1 MRIIGYGLMAL
12 ALFFY
17 VKTIQ
22 AIWTLVAESRR
33 LESGRA
39 AQSHMVASR
48 MESSSQGVPGKLH
61 SQANRPVF
69 HYNVRSD
76 AGRHGLNC
84 KVDPA
89 EFASCFLGTSFTY
102 WLLKFLYALTSAA

>member
-33 LESGRA
+33 LESGVRL
-39 AQSHMVASR
+39 SR
-48 MESSSQGVPGKLH
+48 IWWLPAWRVHRKAYPESSTRRRIAQFFTITFVLMLAGMGLI
-61 SQANRPVF
+61 A
-69 HYNVRSD
+69 RSILQSSPH
-76 AGRHGLNC
+76 A
-84 KVDPA
+84 
-89 EFASCFLGTSFTY
+89 F
-102 WLLKFLYALTSAA
+102 